1 MKYINFNNEIILI
14 KNKYLFLKKI
24 NFGEVKIPNNLIV
37 YLEKNILFIKSI
49 NFEKKNEISFYKQIL
64 NIIYGTNK
72 LWESEVLVSGI
83 GYKLFLNNNK
93 LFLNLGYSDTKSINV
108 PNYIT
113 IELKKDRILIKSI
126 YKDKMGNFIK
136 KIIQIKRF
144 DPYKKKGIYL
154 KNNIVLKKS
163 SKKKQ

>member
-1 MKYINFNNEIILI
+1 MKYIKFNNEITLI

-49 NFEKKNEISFYKQIL
+49 NFEKKNEISFYKKIL
-64 NIIYGTNK
+64 NIVYGTNK
-72 LWESEVLVSGI
+72 LWESEVFVSGI
-83 GYKLFLNNNK
+83 GYKFFLNNNK

-108 PNYIT
+108 PNYII
-113 IELKKDRILIKSI
+113 IELKKDRILIKSV
-126 YKDKMGNFIK
+126 YKDKMGIFIK
-136 KIIQIKRF
+136 RIIQIKKF

-154 KNNIVLKKS
+154 KNKIVLKKS